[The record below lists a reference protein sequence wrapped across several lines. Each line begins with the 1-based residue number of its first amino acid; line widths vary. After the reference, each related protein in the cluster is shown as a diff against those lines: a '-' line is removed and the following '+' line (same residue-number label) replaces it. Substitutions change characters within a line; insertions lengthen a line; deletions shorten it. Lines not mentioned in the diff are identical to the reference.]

1 MALLSI
7 QNVRVGF
14 GGPLLLDNANLQI
27 EHGERIC
34 LLGRNGAGKSTFMKF
49 IHGDL
54 AADAGEI
61 VRQQDTRIS
70 FLPQEVP
77 QDLHGNV
84 FDLVASGL
92 GPLGASLTHYQN
104 VSAQVAQEGSNQKLL
119 ADLDRLQ
126 QTLDANGGWLVHQHV
141 EQVLSHLHLAPD
153 AAFETLSGG
162 LKRRTL
168 LAAALVS
175 DPDLLLLD
183 EPTNHLD
190 IASISWLEDFLV
202 RREKALL
209 FVTHDR
215 MLLRKL
221 ATRIVELDRAQL
233 TSWSCDYGTFL
244 ERKRAA
250 LEEEAVHWARFDKK
264 LAEEE
269 VWIRGGIRARR
280 TRNEGRVRA
289 LHELRAVR
297 QARREKLLGTARLQI
312 QEVERSGKL
321 VVEAQDASYAY
332 GDQVVIRNFSSRI
345 MRGDKVGILGPNG
358 CGKTTL
364 LRLLLGELAPQR
376 GTIRLGTHLSIAYF
390 DQLRTQ
396 LDEGKTVQEIVGDG
410 NDTITF
416 NGQSRHIISYL
427 GDFLF
432 PPDRARSPI
441 RILSGGERNRLLLAR
456 LFTKPSNILVLDEP
470 TNDLDAETM
479 ELLEELLLEYQGT
492 VLLVSHDRALLNNVV
507 TSTLAFE
514 DDGQAYEYIGGYDDW
529 LRQRRPTQT
538 ETQAVQPKR
547 DKQRLQRERPKK
559 LAYKEHRELEVLPE
573 HIEQLETEQA
583 ELHQQLADPELYKQN
598 GSEVGTLKSRLTALE
613 QKLEAA
619 YARWEALEAIQ
630 NGEASPKGDQ
640 SG

>member
-14 GGPLLLDNANLQI
+14 GGPLLLDNANLQL

-119 ADLDRLQ
+119 TDLDRLQ

-141 EQVLSHLHLAPD
+141 EQVLSHLHLAPN

-269 VWIRGGIRARR
+269 VWIRRGIRARR

-297 QARREKLLGTARLQI
+297 QARREKLGTARLQI

-321 VVEAQDASYAY
+321 VVEAQDVSYAY

-364 LRLLLGELAPQR
+364 LQLLLGELAPQR

-630 NGEASPKGDQ
+630 NGEASPKRDQ

>member
-34 LLGRNGAGKSTFMKF
+34 LLGRNGTGKSTFMKF

-297 QARREKLLGTARLQI
+297 QARREKLGTARLQI

-345 MRGDKVGILGPNG
+345 MRGDKIGIIGPNG

-390 DQLRTQ
+390 DQLRIQ

>member
-14 GGPLLLDNANLQI
+14 GGPRLLDNANLQI

-77 QDLHGNV
+77 QGLHGNV

-92 GPLGASLTHYQN
+92 GPLGVSLTHYQN

-141 EQVLSHLHLAPD
+141 EQVLSHLHLAPN

-269 VWIRGGIRARR
+269 VWIRRGIRARR

-297 QARREKLLGTARLQI
+297 QARRETLGTARLQI

-321 VVEAQDASYAY
+321 VVEAQDVSYAY
-332 GDQVVIRNFSSRI
+332 ADQVVIRNFSSRI

-376 GTIRLGTHLSIAYF
+376 GTVRLGTHLSVAYF

-547 DKQRLQRERPKK
+547 DKQRLQRERPEK

>member
-34 LLGRNGAGKSTFMKF
+34 LLGRNGTGKSTFMKF

-141 EQVLSHLHLAPD
+141 EQVLSHLHLAPN

-269 VWIRGGIRARR
+269 VWIRRGIRARR

-297 QARREKLLGTARLQI
+297 QARREKLGTARLQI

-345 MRGDKVGILGPNG
+345 MRGDKIGIIGPNG

>member
-7 QNVRVGF
+7 QNVRVSF
-14 GGPLLLDNANLQI
+14 GGPLLLDNANLQL
-27 EHGERIC
+27 EHGERVC

-54 AADAGEI
+54 MVDAGEI
-61 VRQQDTRIS
+61 VRQQDIRIS

-92 GPLGASLTHYQN
+92 GPLGTSLTHYQN
-104 VSAQVAQEGSNQKLL
+104 VSAQVAQEGSNRKLL

-126 QTLDANGGWLVHQHV
+126 HTLDANGGWLVHQQV
-141 EQVLSHLHLAPD
+141 EQVLSHLHLDPN

-190 IASISWLEDFLV
+190 IASINWLEDFLL

-233 TSWSCDYGTFL
+233 TSWSCDYETFL
-244 ERKRAA
+244 ERKHAA
-250 LEEEAVHWARFDKK
+250 LEEEAAHWARFDKK

-269 VWIRGGIRARR
+269 VWIRRGIRARR

-297 QARREKLLGTARLQI
+297 QARREKLGTARLQI

-321 VVEAQDASYAY
+321 VVEAQDVSYAY
-332 GDQVVIRNFSSRI
+332 ADQAVVRNFSSRI
-345 MRGDKVGILGPNG
+345 MRGDKVGIIGPNG

-364 LRLLLGELAPQR
+364 LRLLLGELSPQQ
-376 GTIRLGTHLSIAYF
+376 GTVQLGTHLSIAYF

-396 LDEGKTVQEIVGDG
+396 LDEEKTVQEIVGEG
-410 NDTITF
+410 HDTITF

-507 TSTLAFE
+507 TSIFAFE
-514 DDGQAYEYIGGYDDW
+514 DDGQVYEYIGGYDDW
-529 LRQRRPTQT
+529 LRQRRSMQTQT
-538 ETQAVQPKR
+538 QAAEPKR
-547 DKQRLQRERPKK
+547 EKQRPQRERLKK
-559 LAYKEHRELEVLPE
+559 LSYKEQRELEALPE

-583 ELHQQLADPELYKQN
+583 DLHQQLADPELYKQN
-598 GSEVGTLKSRLTALE
+598 GSEIGPLNSRLTTLE
-613 QKLEAA
+613 QELEAA
-619 YARWEALEAIQ
+619 YARWETLEAIQ
-630 NGEASPKGDQ
+630 NGEASPTGDQ
-640 SG
+640 I

>member
-7 QNVRVGF
+7 QNVRIGF
-14 GGPLLLDNANLQI
+14 GGPLLLDNANLQL
-27 EHGERIC
+27 EHGERVC

-54 AADAGEI
+54 VADAGEI
-61 VRQQDTRIS
+61 AHQQDTRIS

-77 QDLHGNV
+77 HDLHGNV

-92 GPLGASLTHYQN
+92 GSLGASLTQYQN
-104 VSAQVAQEGSNQKLL
+104 VSAQIAQDGSNQKLL
-119 ADLDRLQ
+119 AHLDRLQ
-126 QTLDANGGWLVHQHV
+126 QTLDANSGWLVHQHV
-141 EQVLSHLHLAPD
+141 EQVLSHLHLDPS

-190 IASISWLEDFLV
+190 IASISWLEDFLLH
-202 RREKALL
+202 REKTLL

-221 ATRIVELDRAQL
+221 ATRIVELDRGQL
-233 TSWSCDYGTFL
+233 TSWSCDYETFL
-244 ERKRAA
+244 ERKHAA

-269 VWIRGGIRARR
+269 AWIRRGIRARR

-297 QARREKLLGTARLQI
+297 QARQEKLGTVRLQV

-321 VVEAQDASYAY
+321 VVEAQDVSYY
-332 GDQVVIRNFSSRI
+332 YEDQPIVRNFSTTI
-345 MRGDKVGILGPNG
+345 MRADKVGIIGPNG

-364 LRLLLGELAPQR
+364 LRLLVGELTPQR
-376 GTIRLGTHLSIAYF
+376 GTIQLGTRLSIAYF

-396 LDEGKTVQEIVGDG
+396 LDEEKTVQEIVGDG
-410 NDTITF
+410 HETITF
-416 NGQSRHIISYL
+416 NGQSRHIVSYL

-432 PPDRARSPI
+432 PPERAGSPI

-470 TNDLDAETM
+470 TNDLDAETL

-492 VLLVSHDRALLNNVV
+492 VLLVSHDRTLLNKVL

-514 DDGQAYEYIGGYDDW
+514 GDGQVHAYIGDYDDW

-538 ETQAVQPKR
+538 DTQAPQPKR
-547 DKQRLQRERPKK
+547 EKQRPQRERPKK
-559 LAYKEHRELEVLPE
+559 LRYKEQRELEALPE

-583 ELHQQLADPELYKQN
+583 ALHQQLADPELYKQN
-598 GSEVGTLKSRLTALE
+598 GSAVGTLKSRLTALE
-613 QKLEAA
+613 QELEEA

-630 NGEASPKGDQ
+630 NG
-640 SG
+640 

>member
-1 MALLSI
+1 MASEH
-7 QNVRVGF
+7 VG
-14 GGPLLLDNANLQI
+14 
-27 EHGERIC
+27 
-34 LLGRNGAGKSTFMKF
+34 
-49 IHGDL
+49 L
-54 AADAGEI
+54 A
-61 VRQQDTRIS
+61 
-70 FLPQEVP
+70 
-77 QDLHGNV
+77 
-84 FDLVASGL
+84 
-92 GPLGASLTHYQN
+92 
-104 VSAQVAQEGSNQKLL
+104 
-119 ADLDRLQ
+119 
-126 QTLDANGGWLVHQHV
+126 
-141 EQVLSHLHLAPD
+141 
-153 AAFETLSGG
+153 
-162 LKRRTL
+162 
-168 LAAALVS
+168 
-175 DPDLLLLD
+175 
-183 EPTNHLD
+183 
-190 IASISWLEDFLV
+190 
-202 RREKALL
+202 
-209 FVTHDR
+209 
-215 MLLRKL
+215 
-221 ATRIVELDRAQL
+221 
-233 TSWSCDYGTFL
+233 
-244 ERKRAA
+244 
-250 LEEEAVHWARFDKK
+250 
-264 LAEEE
+264 
-269 VWIRGGIRARR
+269 
-280 TRNEGRVRA
+280 NEGRVRA

-297 QARREKLLGTARLQI
+297 QARREKLGTARLQI

-321 VVEAQDASYAY
+321 VVEAQDVSYAY

-364 LRLLLGELAPQR
+364 LQLLLGELAPQR

-630 NGEASPKGDQ
+630 NGEASPKRDQ

>member
-14 GGPLLLDNANLQI
+14 GGPRLLDNANLQI

-141 EQVLSHLHLAPD
+141 EQVLSHLHLAPN

-269 VWIRGGIRARR
+269 VWIRRGIRARR

-297 QARREKLLGTARLQI
+297 QARREKLGTARLQI
-312 QEVERSGKL
+312 QEVKRSGKL

-332 GDQVVIRNFSSRI
+332 GDQVIIRNFSSRI

-547 DKQRLQRERPKK
+547 DKQRLQRERLRK

>member
-14 GGPLLLDNANLQI
+14 GGPRLLDNANLQI

-92 GPLGASLTHYQN
+92 GPLGVSLTHYQN

-126 QTLDANGGWLVHQHV
+126 QTLDASGGWLVHQHV
-141 EQVLSHLHLAPD
+141 EQVLSHLHLAPN

-221 ATRIVELDRAQL
+221 STRIVELDRAQL

-269 VWIRGGIRARR
+269 VWIRRGIRARR

-297 QARREKLLGTARLQI
+297 QARRETLGTARLQI

-321 VVEAQDASYAY
+321 VVEAQDVSYAY
-332 GDQVVIRNFSSRI
+332 ADQVVIRNFSSRI

-376 GTIRLGTHLSIAYF
+376 GTIRLGTHLSVAYF

-547 DKQRLQRERPKK
+547 DKQRLQRERLKK

-583 ELHQQLADPELYKQN
+583 KLHQQLADPELYKQN

-640 SG
+640 NG

>member
-34 LLGRNGAGKSTFMKF
+34 LLGRNGTGKSTFMKF

-297 QARREKLLGTARLQI
+297 QARREKLGTARLQI

-345 MRGDKVGILGPNG
+345 MRGDKISIIGPNG

>member
-34 LLGRNGAGKSTFMKF
+34 LLGRNGTGKSTFMKF

-92 GPLGASLTHYQN
+92 GPLGVSLTHYQN

-269 VWIRGGIRARR
+269 VWIRRGIRARR

-332 GDQVVIRNFSSRI
+332 GNQVVIRNFSSRI

-598 GSEVGTLKSRLTALE
+598 GSEVGTLKSRLTALD

>member
-34 LLGRNGAGKSTFMKF
+34 LLGRNGTGKSTFMKF

-77 QDLHGNV
+77 QDLYGNV

-126 QTLDANGGWLVHQHV
+126 QTLDATGGWLVHQHV
-141 EQVLSHLHLAPD
+141 EQVLSHLHLAPN

-250 LEEEAVHWARFDKK
+250 VEEEAVHWARFDKK

-269 VWIRGGIRARR
+269 VWIRRGIRARR

-297 QARREKLLGTARLQI
+297 QARREKLGTARLQI

-321 VVEAQDASYAY
+321 VVEAQDVSYAY

-416 NGQSRHIISYL
+416 NGQPRHIISYL

-547 DKQRLQRERPKK
+547 DKQRLQRERLKK
-559 LAYKEHRELEVLPE
+559 LAYKEQRELEVLPE

>member
-14 GGPLLLDNANLQI
+14 GGPLLLDNANLQL

-61 VRQQDTRIS
+61 VRQQDIRIS

-126 QTLDANGGWLVHQHV
+126 QTLDATGGWLVHQHV
-141 EQVLSHLHLAPD
+141 EQVLSHLHLAPN

-269 VWIRGGIRARR
+269 VWIRRGIRARR

-297 QARREKLLGTARLQI
+297 QARREKLGTARLQI

-332 GDQVVIRNFSSRI
+332 GDQVIIRNFSSRI

-619 YARWEALEAIQ
+619 YARWEALEALQ

>member
-269 VWIRGGIRARR
+269 VWIRRGIRARR

>member
-7 QNVRVGF
+7 QNVRVSF
-14 GGPLLLDNANLQI
+14 GGPLLLDNANLQL
-27 EHGERIC
+27 EHGERVC

-54 AADAGEI
+54 MVDAGEI

-77 QDLHGNV
+77 HDLHGNV

-104 VSAQVAQEGSNQKLL
+104 ISAQVAQEGSNHKLL
-119 ADLDRLQ
+119 ADLDRVQ
-126 QTLDANGGWLVHQHV
+126 QTLDANGGWLVHQQV
-141 EQVLSHLHLAPD
+141 EQVLSHLHLDPN

-233 TSWSCDYGTFL
+233 TSWSCDYETFL
-244 ERKRAA
+244 ERKQAA

-269 VWIRGGIRARR
+269 VWIRRGIRARR

-297 QARREKLLGTARLQI
+297 QARREKLGTARLQI
-312 QEVERSGKL
+312 QEGEQSGKL
-321 VVEAQDASYAY
+321 VVEAQDVSYAY
-332 GDQVVIRNFSSRI
+332 ADQAIVHNFSARI
-345 MRGDKVGILGPNG
+345 MRGDKIGIIGPNG

-364 LRLLLGELAPQR
+364 LRLLLGELSPQH
-376 GTIRLGTHLSIAYF
+376 GTIQLGTRLSVAYF

-396 LDEGKTVQEIVGDG
+396 LDEEKTVQEIVSDG
-410 NDTITF
+410 HDTITF

-507 TSTLAFE
+507 TSTFAFE
-514 DDGQAYEYIGGYDDW
+514 DDGQVYEYIGGYDDW
-529 LRQRRPTQT
+529 FRQRRSIQTQT
-538 ETQAVQPKR
+538 QPAEPKR
-547 DKQRLQRERPKK
+547 EKQRPQRERPKK
-559 LAYKEHRELEVLPE
+559 LSYKEQRELEALPE
-573 HIEQLETEQA
+573 HIEQLETAQTA
-583 ELHQQLADPELYKQN
+583 LHQQLADPELYKQN
-598 GSEVGTLKSRLTALE
+598 GSEIGTLKSRLTALE
-613 QKLEAA
+613 QELEAA
-619 YARWEALEAIQ
+619 YTRWEALEAIQ
-630 NGEASPKGDQ
+630 HGEVSSTGDQ
-640 SG
+640 I

>member
-14 GGPLLLDNANLQI
+14 GGPLLLDNANLQL
-27 EHGERIC
+27 EHGERVC

-49 IHGDL
+49 IHGEI
-54 AADAGEI
+54 AVDAGEI
-61 VRQQDTRIS
+61 VRQQDIRIS

-77 QDLHGNV
+77 PDLHGSV
-84 FDLVASGL
+84 FDLVAGGL
-92 GPLGASLTHYQN
+92 GPLGTSLTHYQN

-126 QTLDANGGWLVHQHV
+126 RTLDANGGWLAHQQV
-141 EQVLSHLHLAPD
+141 EQVLSHLHLDPN

-168 LAAALVS
+168 LAATLVS

-190 IASISWLEDFLV
+190 IASISWLEDFLL

-233 TSWSCDYGTFL
+233 TSWSCDYETFL
-244 ERKRAA
+244 ERKQAA

-269 VWIRGGIRARR
+269 VWIRRGIRARR

-297 QARREKLLGTARLQI
+297 QARREKIGTARLQI

-321 VVEAQDASYAY
+321 VVEAQAVNYAY
-332 GDQVVIRNFSSRI
+332 ADQAVVRNFSTRI
-345 MRGDKVGILGPNG
+345 MRGDKIGIIGPNG

-364 LRLLLGELAPQR
+364 LQLLLGELSPQQ
-376 GTIRLGTHLSIAYF
+376 GTVQLGTRLSIAYF

-396 LDEGKTVQEIVGDG
+396 LDEEKTVQEIVGEG
-410 NDTITF
+410 HETITF

-507 TSTLAFE
+507 TSTFAFE
-514 DDGQAYEYIGGYDDW
+514 DDGQVYEYIGGYDDW
-529 LRQRRPTQT
+529 LRQRRSIQTQP
-538 ETQAVQPKR
+538 QAVEPKR
-547 DKQRLQRERPKK
+547 EKQRPQRERPKK
-559 LAYKEHRELEVLPE
+559 LSYKEQRELAALPE

-583 ELHQQLADPELYKQN
+583 DLHQQLADPELYKQN
-598 GSEVGTLKSRLTALE
+598 GSAIGTLKSRLTALE
-613 QKLEAA
+613 QELEAA
-619 YARWEALEAIQ
+619 YSRWEALETIQ
-630 NGEASPKGDQ
+630 NSAASPTGDQ
-640 SG
+640 I

>member
-34 LLGRNGAGKSTFMKF
+34 LLGRNGTGKSTFMKF

-162 LKRRTL
+162 FKRRTL

-269 VWIRGGIRARR
+269 VWIRRGIRARR

-297 QARREKLLGTARLQI
+297 QARREKLGTARLQI

-345 MRGDKVGILGPNG
+345 MRGDKIGIIGPNG

>member
-54 AADAGEI
+54 TADAGEI

-92 GPLGASLTHYQN
+92 GPLGVSLTHYQN

-269 VWIRGGIRARR
+269 VWIRRGIRARR

-297 QARREKLLGTARLQI
+297 QARREKPGTARLQI

-345 MRGDKVGILGPNG
+345 MRGDKVGIIGPNG

-396 LDEGKTVQEIVGDG
+396 LDEGKTVQEIVSDG

-547 DKQRLQRERPKK
+547 DKQRLQRERLKK
-559 LAYKEHRELEVLPE
+559 LTYKEQRELEVLPE

-583 ELHQQLADPELYKQN
+583 ELHQKLADPELYKQN
-598 GSEVGTLKSRLTALE
+598 GSEVGTLKSRLTALD
-613 QKLEAA
+613 QKLEAS